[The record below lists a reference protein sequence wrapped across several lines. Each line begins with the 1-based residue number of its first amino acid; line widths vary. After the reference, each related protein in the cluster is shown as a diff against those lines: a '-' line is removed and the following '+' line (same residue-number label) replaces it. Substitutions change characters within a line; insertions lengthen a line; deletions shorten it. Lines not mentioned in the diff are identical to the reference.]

1 MKNQKGFTLIELMIV
16 IAIIGILAAI
26 AIPAYGN
33 YVKKAKFA
41 EVIQATAPVKLAMD
55 VCYQRENSIT
65 GCDDFNEIDYAKA
78 DAEAGQY
85 VQSVV
90 VANASA
96 TSNTITSK
104 GEQAVDQKEYVLTA
118 DEATSGSGL
127 TWTASGDCDAANL
140 C

>member
-41 EVIQATAPVKLAMD
+41 EVIQATAPVKLAMS
-55 VCYQRENSIT
+55 VCFQRENSLAP
-65 GCDDFNEIDYAKA
+65 CDTFNEVDYNQA

-85 VQSVV
+85 VTSVV
-90 VANASA
+90 IAGAP
-96 TSNTITSK
+96 TENTITSTGSGDVD
-104 GEQAVDQKEYVLTA
+104 GEDYELTA
-118 DEATSGSGL
+118 TVAASGSGL
-127 TWTASGDCDAANL
+127 TWTADGSCESANL